1 MAKILRNENIKHILT
16 ADEKTELGA
25 RIAREV
31 ENMQRLEE
39 EKKSIVSEYAG
50 KILLAK
56 QNINKDSGLLNNGY
70 EFRATECEIKMNTP
84 KNGTKKIIP
93 LNKVDKPFTLAMLP
107 HEMQEELFNKDER
120 KKKEAAAA
128 EKAKSESGTGD
139 QTQQPAAEGGDST
152 ASASEPPQKK
162 KRERKQKQ

>member
-16 ADEKTELGA
+16 AEEKTDLGA

-31 ENMQRLEE
+31 DNMQRLEE
-39 EKKSIVSEYAG
+39 EKKSIVSEYNG

-84 KNGTKKIIP
+84 KNGVKKIIP
-93 LNKVDKPFTLAMLP
+93 LNKIDKPFTLKMLP
-107 HEMQEELFNKDER
+107 HEMQEEIFDKNEL
-120 KKKEAAAA
+120 KKKEAAA
-128 EKAKSESGTGD
+128 EKAKTESETGD
-139 QTQQPAAEGGDST
+139 QAPPPAVGDST
-152 ASASEPPQKK
+152 ASPSVSEPTQKK
-162 KRERKQKQ
+162 KRERKTKQ